1 MRITGLVLVG
11 VAACGGAPAP
21 SQPPPTHD
29 AAVALISAEALLQRL
44 SAATGRPR
52 VVNFWATWCP
62 PCVAELPELTRFADE
77 QGPAGAEL
85 LLVNTNTAN
94 AYRGAV
100 VPFVLE
106 RGLDRYEVVQLDTM
120 DPPTALGLAV
130 PGWPQALPFT
140 LVLRPDG
147 HRAELFDRPVTAADL
162 RAAVRRAAQ
171 PK

>member
-62 PCVAELPELTRFADE
+62 PCRDEIPAFAAFHAAHPDVPLYGVSVDEGVSGKSLALKAKQLGITYPVLHDPRSDVANRYRVQAIPTTVVIDADGRIAAAH
-77 QGPAGAEL
+77 QGPLSQARLEA
-85 LLVNTNTAN
+85 LVSA
-94 AYRGAV
+94 
-100 VPFVLE
+100 P
-106 RGLDRYEVVQLDTM
+106 
-120 DPPTALGLAV
+120 
-130 PGWPQALPFT
+130 
-140 LVLRPDG
+140 
-147 HRAELFDRPVTAADL
+147 
-162 RAAVRRAAQ
+162 
-171 PK
+171 